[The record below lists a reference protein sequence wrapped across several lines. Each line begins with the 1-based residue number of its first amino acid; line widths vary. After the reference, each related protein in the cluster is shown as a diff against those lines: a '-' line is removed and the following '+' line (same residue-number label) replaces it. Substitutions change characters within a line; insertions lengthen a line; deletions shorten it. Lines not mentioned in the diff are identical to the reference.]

1 MTMRKIN
8 YKSDFDFILRLYSV
22 MVDADGKEVDGSK
35 TELGWPD
42 YDWTARIYTSNK
54 VNAYVASSVGGVLT
68 NCYNDDGRIH
78 IVVDNHRM
86 GLGKIIVEF
95 CAELPREIYPD
106 GYQRNVIPEPLDIEL
121 IKGKSDLPT
130 EMEAEVLLPYIKGKK
145 GDKMTYADLTD
156 EDKKDLIKPVE
167 EKIDKAITG
176 KQDKL
181 TPTEDLQ
188 ISEDNIIGLTDVAKM
203 RLFCDLFNAAA
214 GDAGYARITD
224 DGFDCKLNELKLT
237 YEEAVEV
244 YEAGR
249 FTESAVYG
257 FYAQSRICTNLPPYP
272 GHWSEPVASLT
283 FCFSSVEVANVANG
297 VTAATLTFG
306 NCSRLRKIV
315 GRIVVSN
322 TITNAFQNSPEL
334 ESMDI
339 VLSAKSDISL
349 PLQDSPLINLQSF
362 QYMVTN
368 KTGNFMVVIIV
379 HPDVYAKLTD
389 ESNTE
394 WNAVLNA
401 AAEKNINFATI

>member
-1 MTMRKIN
+1 MRKIN
-8 YKSDFDFILRLYSV
+8 YKSDFDFILQLYSV

-42 YDWTARIYTSNK
+42 YDWTARFYTSNK

-167 EKIDKAITG
+167 EKIDKAITD

-237 YEEAVEV
+237 YQEAVEV

-249 FTESAVYG
+249 YWGAIESVYCLNKKI
-257 FYAQSRICTNLPPYP
+257 RTNLPSHSMSSITTAYP
-272 GHWSEPVASLT
+272 FYYCSNI
-283 FCFSSVEVANVANG
+283 EVINANNMSWN
-297 VTAATLTFG
+297 FG
-306 NCSRLRKIV
+306 LYGCVKAHTIDHLYDILINNRK
-315 GRIVVSN
+315 
-322 TITNAFQNSPEL
+322 
-334 ESMDI
+334 
-339 VLSAKSDISL
+339 LS
-349 PLQDSPLINLQSF
+349 DSPTLVNVTIDHLSKSIDLSNQPLITRDSF
-362 QYMVTN
+362 YYIVSHAANDT
-368 KTGNFMVVIIV
+368 TVIIITV